1 MTKVKFLMDY
11 RGALTE
17 ELYYQAGAVV
27 EIEND
32 EAAAQLV
39 KQKRAE
45 LVVTHPAADRKP
57 KDKAT

>member
-17 ELYYQAGAVV
+17 ELYYLAGAEV
-27 EIEND
+27 EFED
-32 EAAAQLV
+32 DVAAQLV

-45 LVVTHPAADRKP
+45 FVRTQPAADRKP
-57 KDKAT
+57 KEKNNE